1 MQGLYAFFSV
11 FSLIFRAIRVFMID
25 NNRQQNDSSCKRL
38 HSAPCTSSPLKGST
52 VVLVQRRSYRRAV
65 LGLATL
71 LLVMGLWYLSTTLMG
86 WINPSRFPRPDEVV
100 SALTFIQTEGYGN
113 GKLHQHVLHSLKLV
127 VMGFAVAVSIGV
139 PLGLLMGYSRRAEAL
154 INPAFLL
161 LRPIPPLAWIPL
173 AIVWLGLDDGS
184 KILVIFVAAFV
195 PSVINSYTGVRNIE
209 TPLME
214 AASML
219 GIRGWRMVCEV
230 LVPGALPMIFTGLRL
245 SLQASWTTLVAA
257 ELIGALY
264 GLGSILNQAAQ
275 DIFPAMILVAM
286 VFVALCGAS
295 TTWLL
300 SVLEERAMPW
310 HKGRVAT

>member
-1 MQGLYAFFSV
+1 V
-11 FSLIFRAIRVFMID
+11 FSLIFTAIRVFMID
-25 NNRQQNDSSCKRL
+25 NTQQQNESQCKRL
-38 HSAPCTSSPLKGST
+38 HLMRRPLTPLKGST
-52 VVLVQRRSYRRAV
+52 QAMVQARSYRRAV
-65 LGLATL
+65 LGIATL
-71 LLVMGLWYLSTTLMG
+71 VLVMGLWYLSTTLTG

-100 SALTFIQTEGYGN
+100 SAFTFIQTEGYGN

-127 VMGFAVAVSIGV
+127 AMGFAVAVGIGV

-209 TPLME
+209 TPMME

-219 GIRGWRMVCEV
+219 GIRGWRMVSEV

-286 VFVALCGAS
+286 VFVGLCGAS

-300 SVLEERAMPW
+300 GVLEERAMPW
-310 HKGRVAT
+310 RKGRVAT